1 MSKIRINPFVVS
13 ATLFTTLVAS
23 FTIGAL
29 GLVMNAIVEPQS
41 LFERMLSNNS
51 SLICVAIS
59 LATAGLLFK
68 RRFIQWFGAGI
79 VILAA
84 LHSLLVN
91 TSLHDILFLSWLA
104 EYEAALYSP
113 MILLFI
119 VLGVMLGM
127 NPKHPVQRI
136 WMRVTSAVVTIAAA
150 IMLILHVDP
159 NGFMLLGP
167 HPDITSVAAVL
178 LLFIGVGYNLLSRQE
193 RFGSSLPGKQAM
205 AIGFVAV
212 CFTSAAWYF
221 MGYSSLKEIQQ
232 QAEREVVRI
241 ANARTTMAMV
251 NVQLMQRMTER
262 WEKAAG
268 KGFQF
273 DRRSDVQAYLRDI
286 PHLLSLSALDSS
298 KRTLWTEDR
307 PDSHMPSLEV
317 MAIPEVQHWLV
328 EHHVEINFII
338 PELQFMQAESPAVA
352 LMILPIADV
361 VDDMRYLLAVFNLNQ
376 MMNPATRLTNDSIK
390 VYTRLS
396 DQAERSFEADKPTHE
411 NELALASTNLSIPY
425 GPELKLHAT
434 LYDFKD
440 LSYAANMRTAIVS
453 LGLLFSLAFVLMFE
467 QNRALRHHSSR
478 IALTQKHLRKQ
489 RQELTVNEQRYR
501 SLFSQH
507 PDPVFSLDCEGKFT
521 HVNDAFCQQVEV
533 SREQLLNM
541 HFNAFLDDNE
551 FARILPIFTEI
562 IQTGQSQRYEAEV
575 ITYQNKRRKIF
586 DITNLPIIIGGKVLG
601 TFGIGRDI
609 TQIKEQ
615 EEQLNYQ
622 ARHDGLT
629 GLYNRAAFE
638 SCLTQFVHQQQRKP
652 SEQILAVLF
661 IDLDG
666 FKPVNDS
673 LGLQVGDEI
682 LQQVAA
688 RLQHHVKQPD
698 ILARFGGDEFV
709 LATNRCHSMAQLEAV
724 VAEIMNFIDEP
735 YTVGKQKIYLTASI
749 GVTVYK
755 STDKDA
761 LSLIQQADVAMSQAK
776 QQGRNHWQLYKQQRK
791 SMSASDIILRSQLQQ
806 AIDNETLQLYYQ
818 PIIDFSTGKIVSVEA
833 LMRWTLNDG
842 TAISPLEFIPLAEA
856 TGQIIP
862 AGAWALK
869 QACTDLH
876 KLHQAG
882 VQRVA
887 VNLSALQFHRANF
900 FEQIEKVLND
910 TQTPPDMLELE
921 LTESILMKNTD
932 NAINVL
938 ERLRERGVRVAIDD
952 FGTGFSGLSYLKTL
966 PVTKLKI
973 DRAFIKELDHSLS
986 DQVIT
991 QGIINM
997 ASQVGLEV
1005 IAEGVETKEQIAIL
1019 KQFGCGYGQGYYFAR
1034 PMPLTD
1040 LLIFL
1045 QNSDLI

>member
-1 MSKIRINPFVVS
+1 
-13 ATLFTTLVAS
+13 
-23 FTIGAL
+23 
-29 GLVMNAIVEPQS
+29 
-41 LFERMLSNNS
+41 
-51 SLICVAIS
+51 
-59 LATAGLLFK
+59 
-68 RRFIQWFGAGI
+68 
-79 VILAA
+79 
-84 LHSLLVN
+84 
-91 TSLHDILFLSWLA
+91 
-104 EYEAALYSP
+104 
-113 MILLFI
+113 
-119 VLGVMLGM
+119 
-127 NPKHPVQRI
+127 
-136 WMRVTSAVVTIAAA
+136 
-150 IMLILHVDP
+150 
-159 NGFMLLGP
+159 
-167 HPDITSVAAVL
+167 
-178 LLFIGVGYNLLSRQE
+178 
-193 RFGSSLPGKQAM
+193 
-205 AIGFVAV
+205 
-212 CFTSAAWYF
+212 
-221 MGYSSLKEIQQ
+221 
-232 QAEREVVRI
+232 
-241 ANARTTMAMV
+241 
-251 NVQLMQRMTER
+251 
-262 WEKAAG
+262 
-268 KGFQF
+268 
-273 DRRSDVQAYLRDI
+273 
-286 PHLLSLSALDSS
+286 
-298 KRTLWTEDR
+298 
-307 PDSHMPSLEV
+307 
-317 MAIPEVQHWLV
+317 
-328 EHHVEINFII
+328 
-338 PELQFMQAESPAVA
+338 
-352 LMILPIADV
+352 
-361 VDDMRYLLAVFNLNQ
+361 
-376 MMNPATRLTNDSIK
+376 
-390 VYTRLS
+390 
-396 DQAERSFEADKPTHE
+396 
-411 NELALASTNLSIPY
+411 
-425 GPELKLHAT
+425 
-434 LYDFKD
+434 
-440 LSYAANMRTAIVS
+440 
-453 LGLLFSLAFVLMFE
+453 
-467 QNRALRHHSSR
+467 
-478 IALTQKHLRKQ
+478 
-489 RQELTVNEQRYR
+489 
-501 SLFSQH
+501 
-507 PDPVFSLDCEGKFT
+507 
-521 HVNDAFCQQVEV
+521 
-533 SREQLLNM
+533 
-541 HFNAFLDDNE
+541 
-551 FARILPIFTEI
+551 
-562 IQTGQSQRYEAEV
+562 
-575 ITYQNKRRKIF
+575 
-586 DITNLPIIIGGKVLG
+586 
-601 TFGIGRDI
+601 
-609 TQIKEQ
+609 
-615 EEQLNYQ
+615 
-622 ARHDGLT
+622 
-629 GLYNRAAFE
+629 
-638 SCLTQFVHQQQRKP
+638 
-652 SEQILAVLF
+652 
-661 IDLDG
+661 
-666 FKPVNDS
+666 
-673 LGLQVGDEI
+673 
-682 LQQVAA
+682 
-688 RLQHHVKQPD
+688 
-698 ILARFGGDEFV
+698 
-709 LATNRCHSMAQLEAV
+709 
-724 VAEIMNFIDEP
+724 MNFIDEP